1 MTHETLAAYT
11 LIANLRESSHET
23 FFLVR
28 SQLLKTHET
37 HHTRVRSVFEKK
49 IICTFCQKRT
59 SIGIKNSIE
68 MQFPHVAENVHSL
81 INDWM
86 QKQIFVAAGK
96 CFYFQ
101 PKKNLLASSTMK
113 LCRGKWEWQC
123 LATFAS
129 SFFWNV
135 VLKFEKPWKSQTYI
149 FAHQLHNNE
158 IRNK

>member
-49 IICTFCQKRT
+49 TICTFCQKRT

-68 MQFPHVAENVHSL
+68 MQFPHVAENVHSS
-81 INDWM
+81 N
-86 QKQIFVAAGK
+86 Q
-96 CFYFQ
+96 
-101 PKKNLLASSTMK
+101 
-113 LCRGKWEWQC
+113 
-123 LATFAS
+123 
-129 SFFWNV
+129 
-135 VLKFEKPWKSQTYI
+135 
-149 FAHQLHNNE
+149 
-158 IRNK
+158 